1 MLKEK
6 AKLIPPSLFERLK
19 EKGKQRSVLKFQRKT
34 EVKAGKKKRSQ
45 KTLEAFMDSGASDS
59 DVPMPKK
66 VKKVISK
73 PEPAGTPLLRE
84 AHFHLEPVN
93 TISHKK
99 FTILTTKSSQ

>member
-1 MLKEK
+1 MLK
-6 AKLIPPSLFERLK
+6 L
-19 EKGKQRSVLKFQRKT
+19 QRKT
-34 EVKAGKKKRSQ
+34 KVKAGKKRSQ

-73 PEPAGTPLLRE
+73 PEPAGMPLLRE

>member
-1 MLKEK
+1 M
-6 AKLIPPSLFERLK
+6 
-19 EKGKQRSVLKFQRKT
+19 LKFQRKT
-34 EVKAGKKKRSQ
+34 EVKAGKKRSQ

-73 PEPAGTPLLRE
+73 PEPAGMPLLRE

-99 FTILTTKSSQ
+99 FTILATKSSQ